1 MGLSD
6 SLGTAAG
13 YLGRLMDWANDNWLA
28 LVLTVEI
35 VGAVVAIKMRSY
47 KRGILWL
54 LIALA
59 TIWIK
64 GIA

>member
-6 SLGTAAG
+6 SLGTVAG
-13 YLGRLMDWANDNWLA
+13 YIGPLMEWANQNWVA
-28 LVLTVEI
+28 LVLSGEI
-35 VGAVVAIKMRSY
+35 VGAAVAIKMGFY

-54 LIALA
+54 LVALA
-59 TIWIK
+59 TVWIK